1 MPWFFFLFYFQQR
14 SSMPKFVH
22 KEMDTLYVDE
32 LKRTINDLMSSLES
46 LPVRGG
52 SEQKPLRSKR
62 TTSHGR
68 HASSGGIGASSG
80 ANSLSRSMHND
91 GNSHLDDNEPGL
103 SKLAFVLNFNVNITV
118 KEVRG
123 LKSIPTN
130 RIVYCTMEVD
140 GGEKYRTEHA
150 EAGKPVWES
159 LAEFPTNQILPTIKV
174 KLYMENP
181 GILSLDDNKL
191 GKLTL
196 QIDPTFNKTNWW
208 TDMIKI
214 KSSSI
219 DELKVKLDV
228 RMEKPQNLKMCGY
241 VYRLILKIK

>member
-1 MPWFFFLFYFQQR
+1 
-14 SSMPKFVH
+14 MPKFVH

-32 LKRTINDLMSSLES
+32 LKKTINDLMGNLES

-52 SEQKPLRSKR
+52 SEQKQLRSR
-62 TTSHGR
+62 RGPGHGR
-68 HASSGGIGASSG
+68 LTSAGSNPLSGSKSATRP
-80 ANSLSRSMHND
+80 ANDD
-91 GNSHLDDNEPGL
+91 GSNHLDDNEPGL

-123 LKSIPTN
+123 LKSVPSN

-159 LAEFPTNQILPTIKV
+159 LAEFPTNLILPIVKV

-191 GKLTL
+191 GKVTL

-208 TDMIKI
+208 TDMLKN
-214 KSSSI
+214 KSTST

-241 VYRLILKIK
+241 VSNIEEKHNRENMIMNF

>member
-1 MPWFFFLFYFQQR
+1 
-14 SSMPKFVH
+14 MPKFVH
-22 KEMDTLYVDE
+22 KEMETLYVDE
-32 LKRTINDLMSSLES
+32 LKKTINDLMSNLES

-52 SEQKPLRSKR
+52 SDQKFLRSKR
-62 TTSHGR
+62 GASHGR
-68 HASSGGIGASSG
+68 HGSRGGSSSSLYSS
-80 ANSLSRSMHND
+80 NRSLQID
-91 GNSHLDDNEPGL
+91 GNSHSEDNDPGL
-103 SKLAFVLNFNVNITV
+103 SKLAFVLNFNVNITC

-130 RIVYCTMEVD
+130 RIVYCTMEVE

-159 LAEFPTNQILPTIKV
+159 LAEFPTNQILPIIKV

-208 TDMIKI
+208 VDMIKCNKNI
-214 KSSSI
+214 TI
-219 DELKVKLDV
+219 EELKVKLDV
-228 RMEKPQNLKMCGY
+228 RMEKPQNLKMCG
-241 VYRLILKIK
+241 

>member
-1 MPWFFFLFYFQQR
+1 
-14 SSMPKFVH
+14 MPKFVH

-32 LKRTINDLMSSLES
+32 LKKTINDLMSNLES

-52 SEQKPLRSKR
+52 SDQKPIKSKR
-62 TTSHGR
+62 GTGHGR
-68 HASSGGIGASSG
+68 HASGGTSASSG
-80 ANSLSRSMHND
+80 YNSTIRSTQND
-91 GNSHLDDNEPGL
+91 GSNHLDDNEPGL

-123 LKSIPTN
+123 LKSVPTN
-130 RIVYCTMEVD
+130 RIVYCTMEVE

-159 LAEFPTNQILPTIKV
+159 LAEFPTNQILPIVKV

-191 GKLTL
+191 GKLTI

-208 TDMIKI
+208 TNMIKT
-214 KSSSI
+214 KGTST
-219 DELKVKLDV
+219 DDKLEVKLDV

-241 VYRLILKIK
+241 VDGKEREEFVDEMNTCLFCL

>member
-1 MPWFFFLFYFQQR
+1 
-14 SSMPKFVH
+14 MPKFVH

-32 LKRTINDLMSSLES
+32 LKKIINDLMSNLES

-62 TTSHGR
+62 
-68 HASSGGIGASSG
+68 
-80 ANSLSRSMHND
+80 
-91 GNSHLDDNEPGL
+91 GNSHSRNPSGSSSSSTGLHSSNKHLHNEGNNHSEDNEPGL
-103 SKLAFVLNFNVNITV
+103 SKLAFVLNFNVNITC

-130 RIVYCTMEVD
+130 RIVYCTMEVE

-159 LAEFPTNQILPTIKV
+159 LAEFPTNQILPIIKV

-181 GILSLDDNKL
+181 GILRLDDNKL

-208 TDMIKI
+208 IDMIKL
-214 KSSSI
+214 KNTST

-241 VYRLILKIK
+241 VSNLID

>member
-1 MPWFFFLFYFQQR
+1 
-14 SSMPKFVH
+14 MPKLVH
-22 KEMDTLYVDE
+22 KEMETLFIDE
-32 LKRTINDLMSSLES
+32 LKKTINDLMSNLES

-52 SEQKPLRSKR
+52 SEPKPLRSKR
-62 TTSHGR
+62 
-68 HASSGGIGASSG
+68 GASHTRHPSG
-80 ANSLSRSMHND
+80 SRSSSSDRHSSTCSSSLD
-91 GNSHLDDNEPGL
+91 GTTHIEESEAGL
-103 SKLAFVLNFNVNITV
+103 SKLAFVLNFNVNITC

-130 RIVYCTMEVD
+130 RIVYCTMEVE

-159 LAEFPTNQILPTIKV
+159 LAEFPTNQILPIIKV

-181 GILSLDDNKL
+181 GLLSLDDNKL
-191 GKLTL
+191 GKLTI

-208 TDMIKI
+208 VDMIKC
-214 KSSSI
+214 KNLTV

-228 RMEKPQNLKMCGY
+228 RMEKPQNLKMCG
-241 VYRLILKIK
+241 

>member
-1 MPWFFFLFYFQQR
+1 
-14 SSMPKFVH
+14 MPKFVH

-32 LKRTINDLMSSLES
+32 LKKSINDLMSNLES

-62 TTSHGR
+62 GASHTR
-68 HASSGGIGASSG
+68 HPSSGGSSSG
-80 ANSLSRSMHND
+80 MHSSNKSLHND
-91 GNSHLDDNEPGL
+91 GNSEDNEPGL
-103 SKLAFVLNFNVNITV
+103 SKLAFVLNFNVNITC

-130 RIVYCTMEVD
+130 RIVYCTMEVE

-159 LAEFPTNQILPTIKV
+159 LAEFPTNQILPIIKV

-191 GKLTL
+191 GKLSL

-208 TDMIKI
+208 INMIKL
-214 KSSSI
+214 KNTLT
-219 DELKVKLDV
+219 DELQVKLDI

-241 VYRLILKIK
+241 VSIEDLKRRIDFICVL

>member
-1 MPWFFFLFYFQQR
+1 
-14 SSMPKFVH
+14 MPKFVH

-32 LKRTINDLMSSLES
+32 LKKTINDLMSNLES

-52 SEQKPLRSKR
+52 SDQKQIKFKR
-62 TTSHGR
+62 ATGHGR
-68 HASSGGIGASSG
+68 HTGGGSGASSG
-80 ANSLSRSMHND
+80 FNSSIRSNQDD
-91 GNSHLDDNEPGL
+91 GSNHLDDNEPGL
-103 SKLAFVLNFNVNITV
+103 TKLAFVLNFNVNITV

-130 RIVYCTMEVD
+130 RIVYCTMEVE

-159 LAEFPTNQILPTIKV
+159 LAEFPTNQILPIIKV

-208 TDMIKI
+208 TNMIKN
-214 KSSSI
+214 KNATME
-219 DELKVKLDV
+219 DKLEVKLDI
-228 RMEKPQNLKMCGY
+228 RMEKPQNLKMCG
-241 VYRLILKIK
+241 

>member
-1 MPWFFFLFYFQQR
+1 
-14 SSMPKFVH
+14 MPKFVH

-32 LKRTINDLMSSLES
+32 LKKTINDLMSNLES

-52 SEQKPLRSKR
+52 SEQKPIKPKR
-62 TTSHGR
+62 GTSHGR
-68 HASSGGIGASSG
+68 PTSGGGSSSSGFNSSI
-80 ANSLSRSMHND
+80 RSGQND
-91 GNSHLDDNEPGL
+91 GTNHYDDNEPGL
-103 SKLAFVLNFNVNITV
+103 SKLAFVLNFNVNITC

-130 RIVYCTMEVD
+130 RIVYCTMEVE

-159 LAEFPTNQILPTIKV
+159 LAEFPTNQILPIIKV

-208 TDMIKI
+208 TNMIKN
-214 KSSSI
+214 KGTST
-219 DELKVKLDV
+219 DDKLEVKLDV

-241 VYRLILKIK
+241 VSIENIKLNLILFRLFFN

>member
-1 MPWFFFLFYFQQR
+1 
-14 SSMPKFVH
+14 MPKFVH

-32 LKRTINDLMSSLES
+32 LKKTINDLMSNLES

-52 SEQKPLRSKR
+52 SDQKPIKSKQR
-62 TTSHGR
+62 GTSHGR
-68 HASSGGIGASSG
+68 HASGGSGTTSGYNSSI
-80 ANSLSRSMHND
+80 RSAQND
-91 GNSHLDDNEPGL
+91 GSNHLDDNEPGL

-130 RIVYCTMEVD
+130 RIVYCTMEVE

-159 LAEFPTNQILPTIKV
+159 LAEFPTNQILPIIKV

-208 TDMIKI
+208 TNMIKN
-214 KSSSI
+214 KSTST
-219 DELKVKLDV
+219 DDKLEVKLDV

-241 VYRLILKIK
+241 VLI